1 VPAAWHN
8 APRRP
13 AAGGPLRGPDL
24 QLKTEDLIMDAGG
37 SHWSSLQTTQGD
49 PITTLAAEF
58 KADTHPD
65 KVGLSQVCH
74 RIRIQ
79 PMPIP
84 QNRCVPA
91 AATSHTLRF
100 RAGRIP

>member
-1 VPAAWHN
+1 MWNPPWARASRRGGPAA
-8 APRRP
+8 
-13 AAGGPLRGPDL
+13 AARAGLIL

-74 RIRIQ
+74 RIRMR

-84 QNRCVPA
+84 A
-91 AATSHTLRF
+91 EE
-100 RAGRIP
+100 